1 MTQLYPLRFEPL
13 YRRYLWGGRRLQSL
27 LGKSLGAGDD
37 YAESW
42 EVVDHGADQ
51 SVVAAGPLQGWTLAK
66 IIAAY
71 GRELFGRHFDAMA
84 TQRFP
89 LLFKFL
95 DCQRTLSVQVH
106 PDDDSAARLDPSDL
120 GKTEAWVILHAEPG
134 SLVYAGLKRGFD
146 RAALEREVQRGTT
159 ELCLHRFEPRV
170 GDCVFIPAG
179 VVHALG
185 AGLVVA
191 EIQQSS
197 DTTFRLFD
205 WNRVGPEGRPR
216 QLHVDAA
223 LDAINYAAGPVSA
236 APPLRTDLPHVQRLV
251 ACDKFI
257 LDRWQLADPRPIG
270 GDDRFRIVVV
280 IGGEIGI
287 EHDGAAAPLR
297 RGEVMLFPAATPA
310 LTLTPRD
317 SAELLVA
324 YLP

>member
-1 MTQLYPLRFEPL
+1 MTQLYPLRFAPL

-27 LGKSLGAGDD
+27 LGKKLGEGDD
-37 YAESW
+37 FAESW
-42 EVVDHGADQ
+42 EVVDRGADQ
-51 SVVAAGPLQGWTLAK
+51 SVVAAGPLQGRTLADV
-66 IIAAY
+66 IAAH
-71 GRELFGRHFDAMA
+71 GRELFGRHFA
-84 TQRFP
+84 TLPTRRFP
-89 LLFKFL
+89 LLFKLL

-106 PDDDSAARLDPSDL
+106 PDDAAAARLDPPDL

-146 RAALEREVQRGTT
+146 RAALEREVRRGTT

-205 WNRVGPEGRPR
+205 WNRLGPDGQPRP
-216 QLHVDAA
+216 LHVAAA
-223 LDAINYAAGPVSA
+223 LDAIDYDAGPISA
-236 APPLRTDLPHVQRLV
+236 ATPRPTDLPHVQRLV
-251 ACDKFI
+251 ACDKFV
-257 LDRWQLADPRPIG
+257 LERWQLTTPQPIG

-280 IGGEIGI
+280 VSGEVAV
-287 EHDGAAAPLR
+287 EQDAATAPLR
-297 RGEVMLFPAATPA
+297 RGEVVLLPAAISAFA
-310 LTLTPRD
+310 LTPHA

-324 YLP
+324 LLP